1 MARRDDD
8 GLPTIESHGPSSTG
22 KCERQPDQADKEWE
36 RLWRSKIPAPFS
48 ALLVV
53 RRHGQRWRGR
63 SRQGVVWA
71 AQTRVAAG
79 GTAWPFRLLAG
90 SCRSASHYGGPHWE
104 SILLVAATF
113 GTIVRWV
120 RTCAGA
126 LNGALAGL
134 GPGEVR
140 TLCRVASLRGPF
152 TIGGSDRRSDV
163 RQ

>member
-1 MARRDDD
+1 MPRV
-8 GLPTIESHGPSSTG
+8 
-22 KCERQPDQADKEWE
+22 C
-36 RLWRSKIPAPFS
+36 
-48 ALLVV
+48 
-53 RRHGQRWRGR
+53 
-63 SRQGVVWA
+63 QGVVWA

-113 GTIVRWV
+113 GTIVRWG
-120 RTCAGA
+120 RTFAGA

-134 GPGEVR
+134 GPGAVR
-140 TLCRVASLRGPF
+140 TPVSSRLVTRPLF